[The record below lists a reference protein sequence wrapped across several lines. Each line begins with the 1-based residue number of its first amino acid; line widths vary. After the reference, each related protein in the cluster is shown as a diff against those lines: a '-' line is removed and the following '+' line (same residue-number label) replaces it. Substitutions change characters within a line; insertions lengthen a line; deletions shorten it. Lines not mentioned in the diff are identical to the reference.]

1 MNKDIQIINYN
12 TNDVY
17 VDKIDEEKQKEQI
30 EERRNNI
37 KLSINDININFDWK
51 YKFNK
56 ENIYKISIKMEK
68 QLKDLSYLFY
78 NCYYK
83 TMNLYNFDASQA
95 ITMKRMFYKCSNL
108 ISIDLSNFKT
118 DKVNDMSYMFCGC
131 SKGNKRIK

>member
-17 VDKIDEEKQKEQI
+17 DDKIDEEKQKEQI

-56 ENIYKISIKMEK
+56 ENIYIISIKIEK
-68 QLKDLSYLFY
+68 KLKDLSYMFY
-78 NCYYK
+78 RCYYFE
-83 TMNLYNFDASQA
+83 TMNLYNFDTSQA
-95 ITMKRMFYKCSNL
+95 ITMKKMFYDCSNL
-108 ISIDLSNFKT
+108 I
-118 DKVNDMSYMFCGC
+118 
-131 SKGNKRIK
+131 